1 MLQFGISVS
10 ADNIRGNVYY
20 TIIDSVFQQPSP
32 FCHIVMLCKIIK
44 MFEYVTP
51 ILMKDTV
58 SGTDQRN
65 MLESVKVA
73 FIFLHQ
79 ELGLDFM
86 IRGRLDLW
94 HSYMNS
100 AEGVI
105 SVLNLEQQN
114 VATEQAE

>member
-10 ADNIRGNVYY
+10 AGNIRGNVYY

-32 FCHIVMLCKIIK
+32 FCHIVVLCKIIK
-44 MFEYVTP
+44 MLECVTP